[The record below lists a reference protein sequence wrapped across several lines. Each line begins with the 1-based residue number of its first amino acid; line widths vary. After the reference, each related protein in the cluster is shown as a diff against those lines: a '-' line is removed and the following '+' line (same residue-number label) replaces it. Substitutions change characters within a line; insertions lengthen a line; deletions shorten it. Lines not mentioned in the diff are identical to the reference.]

1 MQFKRYFFL
10 FILIVSFSF
19 SVKAQSEEDYQKR
32 VEWVLV
38 LKDLFIEIEKH
49 SPQDLTTYQKEFK
62 NNFSFIENAWASS
75 KDCFFAGWPSEVR
88 GSAGKKFCTSPL
100 NLQSGYQQGSCSKGE
115 LQCQPLLFGKDICVN
130 FKTPQDKSSAFS
142 KCDEKFK
149 AAGKDHSFLKSLSPQ
164 EANDLQNLSVSA
176 HKVCEEGSIGIQKGT
191 GMCKK
196 LMEKFDDGMLS
207 IARSQVKVSENN
219 ARPALLR
226 GKPMTQEL
234 SAIPKKQETRHQH
247 DEDCPTEHL
256 NPINPQVAKNFS
268 QANESLLEDSYEK
281 LKQSFMNSE
290 FCKPE
295 NVLYTPDK
303 PNALLLNQMIADL
316 SFLDQVRT
324 PERWHQTR
332 FQELLQKYKV
342 SGNTEVTA
350 LRLFSINSMQE
361 VKRVLLQDYTQN
373 AKAKNTALKDEIGK
387 ELVRKNIFKTSKTGK
402 PECPFM
408 SKDSYLKAIKGMQ
421 KVKGLSGVSNSGLLT
436 IVDYT
441 RPSHERRLFVIDLN
455 QNKVMHNTWV
465 AHGGGGNNVFGTD
478 GKGGSPTMSNSS
490 GSNQSSDGFVVA
502 GAPSYGSRFGNNL
515 ILNGVD
521 RNNSNM
527 RSRAVIMHGWDSP
540 GEQMVN
546 GLKGYNGSSSDIGRE
561 ISSLSHTTSKE
572 TFNRILQN
580 ARQAAFVDNFLRP
593 TEGCLGVPNVSMPH
607 LDPKGRNQSVI
618 DVLRQDLKGSVIFN
632 YSGPSMQSK
641 YF

>member
-1 MQFKRYFFL
+1 MEFKRCLLL
-10 FILIVSFSF
+10 FILITSFSF
-19 SVKAQSEEDYQKR
+19 GAKAESEEDYQKR

-38 LKDLFIEIEKH
+38 LKDLFIEIEQR

-62 NNFSFIENAWASS
+62 KNFSFIDSAWASS

-88 GSAGKKFCTSPL
+88 SSAGKKFCTSPL
-100 NLQSGYQQGSCSKGE
+100 NLKSGYQQGSCSQGQ
-115 LQCQPLLFGKDICVN
+115 LQCQPLLFGKDVCVA
-130 FKTPQDKSSAFS
+130 FKTPQDKGSAFS
-142 KCDEKFK
+142 KCDEVFK
-149 AAGKDHSFLKSLSPQ
+149 ASGKDHSFLKNLSPQ

-176 HKVCEEGSIGIQKGT
+176 HKVCEEGSVGIQKGT

-207 IARSQVKVSENN
+207 IARSQVKVTENP
-219 ARPALLR
+219 RPALLR

-234 SAIPKKQETRHQH
+234 SALPKKQETRHQH
-247 DEDCPTEHL
+247 DEDCPAEHL
-256 NPINPQVAKNFS
+256 NPINSQVAKNFS
-268 QANESLLEDSYEK
+268 QTTESLLEDGYEK

-295 NVLYTPDK
+295 NVLYAPDK
-303 PNALLLNQMIADL
+303 PNALLLNQMISDL
-316 SFLDQVRT
+316 SFLDQVKT
-324 PERWHQTR
+324 PERWHQNR

-373 AKAKNTALKDEIGK
+373 AKAKNTILKDEIAK
-387 ELVRKNIFKTSKTGK
+387 ELVRKNVFKASQSGK

-408 SKDSYLKAIKGMQ
+408 SKDSYVKAIKGMQ
-421 KVKGLSGVSNSGLLT
+421 KVKGLSGVSNSSLLT

-441 RPSHERRLFVIDLN
+441 RPSHERRLFVIDIN

-478 GKGGSPTMSNSS
+478 GKGGSPTMSNAS

-540 GEQMVN
+540 GEQVVN
-546 GLKGYNGSSSDIGRE
+546 GLKGYNGTSSDIGRD

-572 TFNRILQN
+572 AFNRVLQN